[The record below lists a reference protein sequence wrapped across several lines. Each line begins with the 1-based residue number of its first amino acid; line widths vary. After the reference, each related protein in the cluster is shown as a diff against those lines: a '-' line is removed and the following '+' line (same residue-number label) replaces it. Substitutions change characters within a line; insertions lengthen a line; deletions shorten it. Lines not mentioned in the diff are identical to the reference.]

1 MRERK
6 DLIALIRDCR
16 DRYQPAVLGIHG
28 ESLGAATSIACLEDK
43 PQIDF
48 VVADCGFSDI
58 SNVLKGGVKSMH
70 LPEGLVPLAS
80 VCARLRYGYSYDM
93 MRPIDSLADN
103 EIPILFIHGAEDSFI
118 LPENSERMEKETKGY
133 SELHL
138 IPGAAHAAS
147 VLTAPE
153 EYREIVEAFLAHIG
167 IEL

>member
-1 MRERK
+1 MK
-6 DLIALIRDCR
+6 N
-16 DRYQPAVLGIHG
+16 G
-28 ESLGAATSIACLEDK
+28 EKVML
-43 PQIDF
+43 
-48 VVADCGFSDI
+48 I

-70 LPEGLVPLAS
+70 LPEGLVSLAS

-153 EYREIVEAFLAHIG
+153 EYQEIVEAFLAHINT
-167 IEL
+167 IKPAMM